1 MSLAKFLEDGNLT
14 DFLKGELIATS
25 PSRSSSTSSSRS
37 SSTSSSRSASASS
50 SRSAS
55 PVRDLEAKTK
65 SLIQEATENFE
76 SAINEKIKTANTE
89 LSNTIEKTTQTT
101 LENVEQQINDKIKG
115 KENETEDLLKKVE
128 NKLSS
133 LIQTHTAEIHE
144 LYDQEYKNFDRNLKF
159 LKNNTFD
166 ELKSYPGTIIRSYFS
181 FTEQGIEKKYNE
193 WKIDMKPEE
202 DLLPGFYNGGST
214 SKFQI
219 KIQFYKPYYT
229 QERTKLIQDF
239 VTDKGIGIKYNFFY
253 FRFMAEMIILYY
265 GYFHAN
271 NFNILKQN
279 GIDDFKSWLI
289 QINPYDFTRDINPT
303 SNPIKDDIIYD
314 VTAKACKFIEFH
326 DQGKNLKPLIDKEI
340 IKIFP
345 RKIEEAATDKFSTT
359 EVEDEPMLP
368 TSAAWSFDF
377 WKSRK

>member
-1 MSLAKFLEDGNLT
+1 MSLAKFLEDGDLT
-14 DFLKGELIATS
+14 EFLKGDVFLS
-25 PSRSSSTSSSRS
+25 PYPSRSSST
-37 SSTSSSRSASASS
+37 SS

-55 PVRDLEAKTK
+55 PVRDLEAKPK

-76 SAINEKIKTANTE
+76 SAISEKIKTANTE

-128 NKLSS
+128 QKLSS
-133 LIQTHTAEIHE
+133 LIQTHTDEVRD
-144 LYDQEYKNFDRNLKF
+144 LYDQEYIKFDSNLEI
-159 LKNNTFD
+159 LKNNFKD
-166 ELKSYPGTIIRSYFS
+166 ELKSYPSTIIRNYFN
-181 FTEQGIEKKYNE
+181 FTEQSIEKKYNE
-193 WKIDMKPEE
+193 WKIKMQPEE

-214 SKFQI
+214 PKFQI